1 MSQPIY
7 DFCFFLERHFTNNSF
22 PTDGYAMSQYL
33 PYDNLRFCTEDE
45 LTNLRR
51 EFHEHKGE
59 NLGSTDDTGFALEVT
74 LKFP

>member
-1 MSQPIY
+1 
-7 DFCFFLERHFTNNSF
+7 
-22 PTDGYAMSQYL
+22 MSQYL
-33 PYDNLRFCTEDE
+33 PYDNIRFCTEDE